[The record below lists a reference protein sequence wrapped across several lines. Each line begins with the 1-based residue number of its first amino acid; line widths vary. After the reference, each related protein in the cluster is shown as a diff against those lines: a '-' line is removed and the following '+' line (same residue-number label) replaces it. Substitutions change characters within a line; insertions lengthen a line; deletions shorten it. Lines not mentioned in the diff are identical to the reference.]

1 MKKKK
6 FTVDKMTF
14 VAFTIIPLIL
24 YTFFYFISVSCG
36 IYYSLTDWNGLNRE
50 YNFVGIANYIAL
62 SKNVFMWRS
71 LWRTLLYACMLVVCV
86 ICFITDY
93 SISLEL
99 CKKMQSIC

>member
-62 SKNVFMWRS
+62 SKNVFMWNYV
-71 LWRTLLYACMLVVCV
+71 WRILLFVRMPAVCAIFLSV
-86 ICFITDY
+86 MI
-93 SISLEL
+93 
-99 CKKMQSIC
+99 